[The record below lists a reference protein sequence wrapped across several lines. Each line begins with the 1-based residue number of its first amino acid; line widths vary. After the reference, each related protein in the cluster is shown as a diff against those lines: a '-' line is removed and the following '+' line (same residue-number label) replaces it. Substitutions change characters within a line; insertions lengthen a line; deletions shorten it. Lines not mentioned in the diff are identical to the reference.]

1 MSQAISP
8 ARGVRSTVA
17 DTAMLLAGLGLGAVI
32 ALHISTRTGA
42 SVLGSTSAAV
52 LTEIGRVSG
61 LLGTYASAL
70 VVLLAARIPL
80 IEREV
85 GQDRLVRWHRL
96 LGPYAIWLIVLHV
109 VFILTGYAAT
119 VKIGALTQLWSFIT
133 DVRWMLPA
141 VVGYVLFLM
150 IGITSYKQVRRRMR
164 YEVWWVTHLY
174 IYIGILLAF
183 MHQVELGQAFATHRL
198 AKAFWAILIVGSLAT
213 LVLFRWLMPVVR
225 SQVMNLRVAEVV
237 RESDDTVS
245 VWISGNGIA
254 KLRAKGGQFFAWRF
268 MTPDLW
274 WHAHPFSVSASP
286 REDMLRITVRDLGDT
301 TRALGKLPVGTKVI
315 AEGPYGVF
323 TAQAR
328 HGDKVLLIAGGV
340 GITPIRAVLE
350 DLPPAADVVLI
361 YRVPDRKSLVLWEE
375 LDRIAAARP
384 NTTLKY
390 LVGSRRDHPIDA
402 RTLAQMVPQVSVRDW
417 YVCGPHP
424 LINAVRTAAD
434 VLGVPARRFHHEEF
448 AFLP

>member
-1 MSQAISP
+1 MNQATAP

-17 DTAMLLAGLGLGAVI
+17 DTAMLFAGLGLGAVI
-32 ALHISTRTGA
+32 ALHISTRSGA
-42 SVLGSTSAAV
+42 SVLGSSSAAV

-96 LGPYAIWLIVLHV
+96 LGPYAIWLIALHV
-109 VFILTGYAAT
+109 VFIVTGYAAT
-119 VKIGALTQLWSFIT
+119 VKIGVFAQMWEFVTK
-133 DVRWMLPA
+133 VRWLLPA
-141 VVGYVLFLM
+141 AVGFALFAL

-183 MHQVELGQAFATHRL
+183 MHQVELGQAFATHRI
-198 AKAFWAILIVGSLAT
+198 AKIFWAVLIIGSLAT
-213 LVLFRWLMPVVR
+213 LFVFRWLAPVVR
-225 SQVMNLRVAEVV
+225 SQAMQLRVANVV
-237 RESDDTVS
+237 RESDDTIS
-245 VWISGNGIA
+245 VLISGKALA

-268 MTPDLW
+268 MTPNLW

-286 REDMLRITVRDLGDT
+286 RDDMLRITVRDLGDT
-301 TRALGKLPVGTKVI
+301 SRALAELPIGTKVV

-323 TAQAR
+323 TADAR
-328 HGDKVLLIAGGV
+328 HSDKVLLIAGGV
-340 GITPIRAVLE
+340 GITPIRSVLE
-350 DLPPAADVVLI
+350 DLPADVDVFLI
-361 YRVPDRKSLVLWEE
+361 YRVPDRKSLVLWQE
-375 LDRIAAARP
+375 LDEIATARP
-384 NTTLKY
+384 NTTVRY
-390 LVGSRRDHPIDA
+390 LVGSRREHPIDA

-417 YVCGPHP
+417 YVCGPQP
-424 LINAVRTAAD
+424 LINAVCVAAE
-434 VLGVPARRFHHEEF
+434 VLSVPAERIHREEF

>member
-1 MSQAISP
+1 MTHLTST

-17 DTAMLLAGLGLGAVI
+17 DTAMLLAGVGLGAVI
-32 ALHISTRTGA
+32 ALHISTRGGA

-52 LTEIGRVSG
+52 LTEVGRVSG

-85 GQDRLVRWHRL
+85 GHDRLVRWHRI
-96 LGPYAIWLIVLHV
+96 LGPYAIWLIVVHV
-109 VFILTGYAAT
+109 GFILTGYAAT
-119 VKIGALTQLWSFIT
+119 VKIGVLAQLWEFIT
-133 DVRWMLPA
+133 KVRWMLPA
-141 VVGYVLFLM
+141 VVGFLLFAL
-150 IGITSYKQVRRRMR
+150 IGVTSYKQVRRRMR

-183 MHQVELGQAFATHRL
+183 MHQVELGQAFATHRF
-198 AKAFWAILIVGSLAT
+198 AKAFWLILIIGSLAT
-213 LVLFRWLMPVVR
+213 LVVFRWLVPVVR
-225 SQVMNLRVAEVV
+225 SSAMKLRVANVV

-245 VWISGNGIA
+245 VWISGTGIS

-268 MTPDLW
+268 MTPELW

-286 REDMLRITVRDLGDT
+286 REDMMRITVRDLGDT
-301 TRALGKLPVGTKVI
+301 SRALAELPIGTRVV

-323 TAQAR
+323 TADSR

-350 DLPPAADVVLI
+350 DLPPTADVVLI
-361 YRVPDRKSLVLWEE
+361 YRVPDRRSLVLWEE
-375 LDRIAAARP
+375 LDQIAATRS
-384 NTTLKY
+384 NTTVKY
-390 LVGSRRDHPIDA
+390 LVGSRREHPIDA
-402 RTLAQMVPQVSVRDW
+402 RTLAHMVPQVSVRDW
-417 YVCGPHP
+417 YVCGPQP
-424 LINAVRTAAD
+424 LINAVRAAAD
-434 VLGVPARRFHHEEF
+434 VLGVPTHHVHHEEF